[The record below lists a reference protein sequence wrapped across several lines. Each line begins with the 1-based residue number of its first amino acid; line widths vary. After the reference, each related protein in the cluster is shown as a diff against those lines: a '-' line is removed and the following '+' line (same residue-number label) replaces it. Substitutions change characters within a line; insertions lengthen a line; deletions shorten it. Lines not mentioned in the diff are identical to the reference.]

1 MEAGKVKSPKQHL
14 AGLKK
19 LLAPLHK
26 VHDFMDTSGPA
37 RVMYGPASGTAG
49 GQMGRDLMDFL
60 KQVPLFEDL
69 SQGDLKRLARIVH
82 ERVYRDGEIIF
93 EQGTPGAALYV
104 LRGGMVEIM
113 RKKRDGEEIPLAMLE
128 PPASF
133 EELAAVGAEVVHWAS
148 ARAHGPVSVVAIGSS
163 DLDALSRNFPA
174 LANKI
179 LMKLARVIAVE
190 CRMLLEAE
198 YFQEEGEQ

>member
-1 MEAGKVKSPKQHL
+1 MKSSKSHF

-19 LLAPLHK
+19 FLAPFQK
-26 VHDFMDTSGPA
+26 ARDFMDTSGPA
-37 RVMYGPASGTAG
+37 QVMYGPPSNTVVGA
-49 GQMGRDLMDFL
+49 MGRDLMEFL
-60 KQVPLFEDL
+60 RQVPLFEDL
-69 SQGDLKRLARIVH
+69 AQGDLKRLARIVH
-82 ERVYRDGEIIF
+82 ERVYRNGEMIF

-148 ARAHGPVSVVAIGSS
+148 ARAHGTVSVVAVGRS
-163 DLDALSRNFPA
+163 DLDALSHTFPS

-179 LMKLARVIAVE
+179 LMKLARVIATQIQ
-190 CRMLLEAE
+190 MLLEAE
-198 YFQEEGEQ
+198 YFGEEGEQ